1 MFKKNKLQ
9 QRTCKPIDLISS
21 DMDIVHVA
29 VEEVNGTMEV
39 LNLKWEG
46 KKKMYNSVYVYSL
59 TYVYV
64 QRYLFVVLLLYVAQ

>member
-1 MFKKNKLQ
+1 
-9 QRTCKPIDLISS
+9 
-21 DMDIVHVA
+21 MDIDHVG
-29 VEEVNGTMEV
+29 VEEVSGGTMEV

>member
-1 MFKKNKLQ
+1 
-9 QRTCKPIDLISS
+9 
-21 DMDIVHVA
+21 MDIVHVA

-46 KKKMYNSVYVYSL
+46 KKKMYNSVCVYSL

>member
-1 MFKKNKLQ
+1 
-9 QRTCKPIDLISS
+9 
-21 DMDIVHVA
+21 MDIVHVA
-29 VEEVNGTMEV
+29 VEEVSGTMEV

-46 KKKMYNSVYVYSL
+46 KKKMYNSVYVYVYSL